1 MISTRRLC
9 LAISLC
15 ASSSAALGIPPIMSP
30 SGAAAALGLQAAGSQ
45 IALPQD
51 DVDTRRDRIGRIIA
65 PVMINGQG
73 PYSFML
79 DTGANQT
86 VLSDVLLAKL
96 QLTANP
102 DVRVSVSGITGSE
115 MASSVHIDHL
125 DAGELHLSDITLAV
139 LAGPVLSGLDG
150 ILGMDGLAGL
160 RLSADLLRNR
170 MTISHSH
177 GRYSDPRYSVV
188 AVEFL
193 SERLLLTEAQV
204 GRVRVKAVID
214 TGSMHTLGNK
224 AMLAALINKHQEK
237 DRSGE
242 LAQHAEVIDVTEVSQ
257 FGLIGRVS
265 SIQLGGATVR
275 DLDVTF
281 GDFPIFKSWQL
292 QDQPALLIGMDV
304 LGTLDKVSID
314 YRRKEVGLLP
324 HGRGDMSVV
333 KKYFSFDTW

>member
-1 MISTRRLC
+1 MSSICRLC
-9 LAISLC
+9 LAIALC
-15 ASSSAALGIPPIMSP
+15 SISSAALSVPPIMGP
-30 SGAAAALGLQAAGSQ
+30 SAAAAAMGLQASGSQ
-45 IALPQD
+45 IPLPQD
-51 DVDTRRDRIGRIIA
+51 DVDTLRDRIGRIIA

-73 PYSFML
+73 PFAFML

-86 VLSDVLLAKL
+86 VLSEAVLTKL
-96 QLTANP
+96 QLTANA
-102 DVRVSVSGITGSE
+102 DLRVSVSGITGSE

-125 DAGELHLSDITLAV
+125 DAGELHLRDITLAV

-193 SERLLLTEAQV
+193 SERLLLTEAQI

-214 TGSMHTLGNK
+214 TGSMHTLGNQ
-224 AMLAALINKHQEK
+224 AMLAALINKGQEK
-237 DRSGE
+237 DRSDE
-242 LAQHAEVIDVTEVSQ
+242 LAKHAEVIDVTQVSQ

-265 SIQLGGATVR
+265 SIHLGAATVR
-275 DLDVTF
+275 NLDVTF

-292 QDQPALLIGMDV
+292 QDTPALLIGMDV
-304 LGTLDKVSID
+304 LGTMEKVSID
-314 YRRKEVGLLP
+314 YRRKEIGLLP
-324 HGRGDMSVV
+324 RDSAQPSVV
-333 KKYFSFDTW
+333 TKYFSFDTW

>member
-1 MISTRRLC
+1 MGSILRLC
-9 LAISLC
+9 LPIALCSISG
-15 ASSSAALGIPPIMSP
+15 AALSIPPITAP
-30 SGAAAALGLQAAGSQ
+30 SAAAVAMGLQAAGSQ
-45 IALPQD
+45 LALPQD

-86 VLSDVLLAKL
+86 VLSEAVLAKL

-102 DVRVSVSGITGSE
+102 DLRVSVSGITGSE

-139 LAGPVLSGLDG
+139 LAGPVLNGLDG
-150 ILGMDGLAGL
+150 ILGMNGLAEL
-160 RLSADLLRNR
+160 RLSADLLHNR

-193 SERLLLTEAQV
+193 SERLLLTEAQI

-214 TGSMHTLGNK
+214 TGSMHTIGNK
-224 AMLAALINKHQEK
+224 ALLAALIDKGQQK

-242 LAQHAEVIDVTEVSQ
+242 LAQHAEVIDVTQVSQ

-265 SIQLGGATVR
+265 SIHLGGATVR

-292 QDQPALLIGMDV
+292 QDVPALLIGMDV

-314 YRRKEVGLLP
+314 YHRKEVSLLP
-324 HGRGDMSVV
+324 HSSGGTAVV